1 MARAYL
7 SLIAFDKILFLS
19 YLHFLYIL
27 QCEKVFYE
35 LFALLYW

>member
-27 QCEKVFYE
+27 QCKKVFHE
-35 LFALLYW
+35 LFVLLY